1 MRSDTTA
8 DISDSIAPS
17 IATVNAGPSSPCTS
31 PACHRGIT
39 RWGKPFGIP
48 PNLDPIVSTGI
59 LRRYAAT
66 VTPNIATI
74 GPGMRPAIARHTSI
88 TATVPAASNVARH
101 DQVGAE
107 AANAFILSQNSPGT
121 FGSFSPKKSL

>member
-1 MRSDTTA
+1 MLIRSETTD
-8 DISDSIAPS
+8 DIRDSIAPNMD
-17 IATVNAGPSSPCTS
+17 TMKDGPSRPCTS

-74 GPGMRPAIARHTSI
+74 SPGMRPAIARHTSI
-88 TATVPAASNVARH
+88 TATVPAASSVARH

-107 AANAFILSQNSPGT
+107 AAN
-121 FGSFSPKKSL
+121 

>member
-1 MRSDTTA
+1 NM
-8 DISDSIAPS
+8 
-17 IATVNAGPSSPCTS
+17 ATVNAGPSRPCTS

-74 GPGMRPAIARHTSI
+74 GPGMRPEIARHTTI
-88 TATVPAASNVARH
+88 HTHVTDASSVARH

-121 FGSFSPKKSL
+121 F